1 MTTADGAPQPA
12 TLYYYSPTRSA
23 ENIGKILSD
32 YSFKTLVTDGY
43 SGYKTI
49 IKNRNLDKAETER
62 IRHQS
67 CLVHLRRELLKVVLP
82 SDLYKQLPDK
92 SEEYVTQ
99 ELQKQLLANT
109 DGMKLHTALKA
120 INAVFRIEAEKN
132 AGLLN
137 PEQARKAQA
146 ELIKYLDQMMLEAS
160 KGLVTQKGTTWVKTR
175 NVPAAKPCVYYLNA
189 REDFATFL
197 GSSEI
202 PPCTNKVERAIR
214 GVTILR
220 KNSLHKHSANY
231 MEAMCMALS
240 IDATLRE
247 NGIDPFKWLQ
257 KYSQALFKHMTAK
270 GLSQVWKE
278 TGQRKNKFSIRLPEK
293 LEEADKKINKY
304 LPEKLAEDF
313 DMQPWLDSIFRA

>member
-1 MTTADGAPQPA
+1 M
-12 TLYYYSPTRSA
+12 
-23 ENIGKILSD
+23 
-32 YSFKTLVTDGY
+32 
-43 SGYKTI
+43 
-49 IKNRNLDKAETER
+49 
-62 IRHQS
+62 
-67 CLVHLRRELLKVVLP
+67 
-82 SDLYKQLPDK
+82 
-92 SEEYVTQ
+92 TQ
-99 ELQKQLLANT
+99 ELQKQLQANT

-120 INAVFRIEAEKN
+120 INAVFRLEAEKN

-137 PEQARKAQA
+137 PEKARKAQV

-160 KGLVTQKGTTWVKTR
+160 KGLVTQRSTTWVWVTTR
-175 NVPAAKPCVYYLNA
+175 NVPAKPCVYYLNA

-197 GSSEI
+197 DSCEI

-220 KNSLHKHSANY
+220 KNSPHKHSANY
-231 MEAMCMALS
+231 MEAICMALS

-293 LEEADKKINKY
+293 LDEADKKSSKF
-304 LPEKLAEDF
+304 LPEKLAEYF
-313 DMQPWLDSIFRA
+313 DMQPWLASIFQPSIRK